1 MESVDLNIDNYEF
14 DDLLNLFNLDYNF
27 EEEELKNVKMI
38 VLKTH
43 PDKSNLDKK
52 YFLFFMKA
60 YKMLSEI
67 YYFRGKSKKNR
78 NTEYILDENEGNLEL
93 LKGLDGKSIKEF
105 NNWFNKMFENVKLKD
120 EEMDN
125 GYGEWL
131 EKGELESTE
140 NVKLSDFGIEFEK
153 RKKRAKEITV
163 YKNVE
168 ELYNNSGSNLLN
180 ERPELYNSNI
190 FSKLKY
196 EDLKRAHTET
206 VVPVCE
212 EDFNKIEKFNNVDEY
227 LKHRARN
234 EGKPLNMRESRNYLK
249 KKDNETN
256 KSSMRR
262 AYKLIKREEEMEK
275 AQENWWKNFKRLKR

>member
-1 MESVDLNIDNYEF
+1 MENVDLNIDNYEF

-52 YFLFFMKA
+52 YFIFFMKA

-131 EKGELESTE
+131 EKGELESTK
-140 NVKLSDFGIEFEK
+140 NVKLSDFGTEFEK
-153 RKKRAKEITV
+153 RKKRAKELTI

-180 ERPELYNSNI
+180 EKPELYNSNI

-227 LKHRARN
+227 LKHRAKN
-234 EGKPLNMRESRNYLK
+234 KGKPLNMRESRNYLK

-275 AQENWWKNFKRLKR
+275 AQENWWKNVKRLKR